1 MKPLLSRF
9 DKRGFFI
16 GKKGIKI
23 KTYTKYDWYSVNNQR
38 RYYMNK
44 AIERQN
50 KNEDMDLIYRLKSL
64 KNDFRTNQDFKKL
77 SNKS

>member
-9 DKRGFFI
+9 DKRGFLLE
-16 GKKGIKI
+16 KSIKI
-23 KTYTKYDWYSVNNQR
+23 KTYTKYDWHSVNNQR
-38 RYYMNK
+38 RYINK

-64 KNDFRTNQDFKKL
+64 KNDFGTNQDFKKI